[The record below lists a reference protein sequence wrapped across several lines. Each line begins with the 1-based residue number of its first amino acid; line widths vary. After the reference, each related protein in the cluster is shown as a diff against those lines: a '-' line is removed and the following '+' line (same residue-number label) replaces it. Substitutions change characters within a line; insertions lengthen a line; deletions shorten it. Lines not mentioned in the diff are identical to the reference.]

1 MLSKGNLIILFFKSC
16 LGLGKSLNEMDEG
29 TCTYRSDHFLLLCKP
44 LLLLLLFLVILYFYN
59 LLYFEYCCIH

>member
-44 LLLLLLFLVILYFYN
+44 LLLLLFLVTLYFYN
-59 LLYFEYCCIH
+59 LLCFEYCCIQ